1 MALSLEIVKNE
12 LAAPEPSEFHLLS
25 VLEIKAICF
34 HFQFQSV
41 TNRYEY
47 LLPYYFPCLLW
58 SIRTKA
64 FLKTKTDAKE
74 VLMFSTNI
82 IIPVMFV

>member
-1 MALSLEIVKNE
+1 MDLSLEIVKNE
-12 LAAPEPSEFHLLS
+12 LAAAEPNEFLS

-34 HFQFQSV
+34 PFQFQSV
-41 TNRYEY
+41 ANRYEY

-58 SIRTKA
+58 SIKTKV

-74 VLMFSTNI
+74 VLIFSTNI
-82 IIPVMFV
+82 IIPVMFA

>member
-12 LAAPEPSEFHLLS
+12 LAAPEPNEFHLLN
-25 VLEIKAICF
+25 VVEIKAICF
-34 HFQFQSV
+34 PFQFQSV
-41 TNRYEY
+41 ANRYEY

-58 SIRTKA
+58 SIKTKV

-74 VLMFSTNI
+74 VLIFSTNI
-82 IIPVMFV
+82 IVPVMFA